1 MRVAVL
7 AGLEALAELPGI
19 AWIPL
24 WWGVLGLAIGLCAF
38 GWRRRDRGW
47 PPEPRD
53 SLVVTTLAL
62 LAPGATGVAVLLPHA
77 PGSLLI
83 FLLYF
88 PLALADLLSSGLALL
103 ALALRPRWRAARW
116 TVLARGLAATAGLFG
131 AAACVRWVL
140 ACPMTT

>member
-1 MRVAVL
+1 MGDAVV
-7 AGLEALAELPGI
+7 AGLEVLAELPGL
-19 AWIPL
+19 AWFPL
-24 WWGVLGLAIGLCAF
+24 WWGSLGLAIGFCAL

-47 PPEPRD
+47 PPEPHD

-62 LAPGATGVAVLLPHA
+62 LAPAATGLAVLLPSG
-77 PGSLLI
+77 PGAFES

-88 PLALADLLSSGLALL
+88 SLALADLLSSVLALL

-116 TVLARGLAATAGLFG
+116 TVLARGLAATTGLFG

-140 ACPMTT
+140 ASPMTT